1 MCGEALRTVAQE
13 LTRAVRNNVT
23 IGWTLRENV
32 RAKILIMVQHI
43 LRRYGYPPDKREQA
57 TLTVLERAEVLC
69 RDCGRWRTESGCQV
83 FSRQCCIG
91 CCWENERGES

>member
-13 LTRAVRNNVT
+13 LSRAVRNNGT

-43 LRRYGYPPDKREQA
+43 LRRCWSPPDKHEKA
-57 TLTVLERAEVLC
+57 THTVLEQAELLC

-91 CCWENERGES
+91 YCWETEQGES